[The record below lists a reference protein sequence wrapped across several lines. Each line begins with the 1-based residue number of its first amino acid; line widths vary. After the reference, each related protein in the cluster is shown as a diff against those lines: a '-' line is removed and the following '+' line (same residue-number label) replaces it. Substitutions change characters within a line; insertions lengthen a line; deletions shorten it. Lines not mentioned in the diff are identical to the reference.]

1 MEYWAIINN
10 VQVGPMSPANI
21 ARMGLT
27 PDTMVWC
34 NGMSQWTK
42 ARYVPDFAPYM
53 PPAYAPGAEP
63 AARQE
68 QPCPPN
74 YIVWSVISILLCC
87 QVTGAFALIYSI
99 LVEYRYSNGNI
110 DGAWSASRSAKTW
123 NIVSIVLILIWLP
136 LIFVT
141 GLLKGLISAF

>member
-34 NGMSQWTK
+34 NGMDQWIK
-42 ARYVPDFAPYM
+42 ARYVPDFATYM
-53 PPAYAPGAEP
+53 PPAYAPGTEP

-68 QPCPPN
+68 QPSPPN

-87 QVTGAFALIYSI
+87 QVTGAIALIYSI

-141 GLLKGLISAF
+141 GLLNGLMSVF